1 MRIIARKTLVAY
13 WSGHSGAKEQLEAW
27 YKETENADWTT
38 PDDIKKRYST
48 ASFLADNRVCFNI
61 AGNRYR
67 LIVKVNYRF
76 HMVYIRF
83 VGTHAEYSR
92 IDAEVI

>member
-1 MRIIARKTLVAY
+1 LNHGIIKCSNKVKKRNILTI
-13 WSGHSGAKEQLEAW
+13 E
-27 YKETENADWTT
+27 ETENADWTT

-48 ASFLADNRVCFNI
+48 ASFLADNRVSFNI
-61 AGNRYR
+61 AGNKYR